1 MSPTDSQV
9 IIIGAGVSGLAA
21 ALELGRAGFEVT
33 VLEARDR
40 VGGRIFTAQDDTVV
54 PVEYGAEFI
63 HGKPPETLKI
73 VDDAHLS
80 LSEVPQRHWRSHH
93 GKLSRTPA
101 YWPDL
106 EAIMAGMKRVTGPD
120 ISFKEYLERYRP
132 GDSDDAKSIANTF
145 VEGYNAARSEL
156 ISVQSLIMEEAA
168 ADAID
173 DNKQF
178 RVLGGYCS
186 VPEWLLAQNR
196 SLGVAVS
203 LNSVV
208 EQIQWKKHRVE
219 VIAQT
224 PLSTQRFVASRV
236 LITLP
241 LGVLQAPSAVGGV
254 RFGPAVSEK
263 LDAANRLIMGNVV
276 KLVLRF
282 REPFWEDLAI
292 DADGGRQ
299 KLDEMSFI
307 HAPGEEFPTWW
318 TQLPVRSPLL
328 VGWTSGAAAERL
340 HGQSQSAII
349 DAALKSLCKVIRIAD
364 ELATDHLE
372 SIYLHDWTADPFSRG
387 AYSYVSVGNLAAQ
400 SELGKPV
407 EDTLFFAG
415 EATNTQGHYGTVHGA
430 IATGL
435 RAAREIVASLSK

>member
-1 MSPTDSQV
+1 MSSQV

-21 ALELGRAGFEVT
+21 ALELARAGFEVT

-40 VGGRIFTAQDDTVV
+40 VGGRIFTAKDDAVV

-73 VDDAHLS
+73 VDDAHLA
-80 LSEVPQRHWRSHH
+80 LSEVPQRHWQSHH
-93 GKLSRTPA
+93 GKLIHTDE
-101 YWPDL
+101 YWSDL
-106 EAIMAGMKRVTGPD
+106 EDIMMGMRRVPGPD
-120 ISFKEYLERYRP
+120 ISFKEYLERYRS
-132 GDSDDAKSIANTF
+132 GDSEEARSIATTF

-186 VPEWLLAQNR
+186 VPERLLTQSR
-196 SLGVAVS
+196 LLGVSVF

-208 EQIQWKKHRVE
+208 EQIKWSKHRVE
-219 VIAQT
+219 VTAQT
-224 PLSTQRFVASRV
+224 PLSTQRYAASRV

-241 LGVLQAPSAVGGV
+241 LGVLQAAPSSVGGV
-254 RFGPAVSEK
+254 TFEPSVAQK
-263 LDAANRLIMGNVV
+263 IDAANKLIMGSVV

-292 DADGGRQ
+292 DADGARQ
-299 KLDEMSFI
+299 KLDELSFI

-318 TQLPVRSPLL
+318 TQVPVRSSLL
-328 VGWTSGAAAERL
+328 VGWTAGTNAERL
-340 HGQSQSAII
+340 QGLGQAAII
-349 DAALKSLCKVIRIAD
+349 ESALESLSKVVQIPEKLTA
-364 ELATDHLE
+364 DHLE
-372 SIYLHDWTADPFSRG
+372 AIYLHDWTADPFSRG
-387 AYSYVSVGNLAAQ
+387 AYSYVPVGNLDAQ

-415 EATNTQGHYGTVHGA
+415 EATNTQGYYGTVHGA
-430 IATGL
+430 IQTGL
-435 RAAREIVASLSK
+435 RAAREIALSLSQ